1 MIYLLAVILLNTY
14 LSVLFKLFPRF
25 RVDTLQAIV
34 VNYWTCVV
42 TGSLFLGDFPVSA
55 ASVGRAWFPWALFM
69 GLCFISIFNLIAY
82 CTRHHGITATTIA
95 NKLSLVIPAL
105 FSIFYYGETQ
115 GWPLKSIGIAL
126 ALPAV
131 YLATQRNGEGE
142 PHDARSSFLWLV
154 LLFLGSGMLDT
165 LVNYV
170 QATHLP
176 TPTDQATYTIHV
188 FLTAALAG
196 TVIVLVLALDKK
208 IQLHPRNLLAGI
220 LLGVPNYFS
229 IYLLIRL
236 LNSRFLQSSAAIPV
250 SNIGVV
256 VSSSLAAI
264 LLFREKAGP
273 KRWLGLVLAV
283 LAIFLIAYNDL
294 FHA

>member
-34 VNYWTCVV
+34 VNYWVCVI
-42 TGSLFLGDFPVSA
+42 TGSIALGYFPVSA
-55 ASVGRAWFPWALFM
+55 ASLSRPWFPWALLM
-69 GLCFISIFNLIAY
+69 GICFISIFNLIGY

-105 FSIFYYGETQ
+105 FSMFFYHETQ
-115 GWPLKSIGIAL
+115 GWPVKCIGIAL

-131 YLATQRNGEGE
+131 YLATQANGEDSGDR
-142 PHDARSSFLWLV
+142 HASFAWLV
-154 LLFLGSGMLDT
+154 LLFFGSGFLDT

-170 QATHLP
+170 QDAHLQ
-176 TPTDQATYTIHV
+176 TPAEQAVYTIHV
-188 FLTAALAG
+188 FMTAAVAG
-196 TVIVLVLALDKK
+196 LILVTVLAMRGK
-208 IQLHPRNLLAGI
+208 IKLHPRNLLAGV

-250 SNIGVV
+250 SNTGVV
-256 VSSSLAAI
+256 VASSLAAI
-264 LLFREKAGP
+264 LLFRERAGP
-273 KRWLGLVLAV
+273 RRWLGLVLAV
-283 LAIFLIAYNDL
+283 AAIFLMAFNDL
-294 FHA
+294 FR